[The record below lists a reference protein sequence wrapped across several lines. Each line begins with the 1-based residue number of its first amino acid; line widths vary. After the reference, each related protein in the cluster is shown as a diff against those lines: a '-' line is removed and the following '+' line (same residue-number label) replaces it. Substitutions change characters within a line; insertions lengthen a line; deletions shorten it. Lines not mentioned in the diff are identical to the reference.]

1 MTLVRVRL
9 YVSLKVFIL
18 VQQGM
23 AGWGSELFVS
33 MEEERGTNHD
43 ERRTTN
49 DERRAH
55 MPRGWMI
62 RYDIERERRCGVSE
76 FPIDDKEYDAGS
88 RETLSAIHSLIHSFI
103 HSFIHSCL

>member
-49 DERRAH
+49 GERRTTNDERRRRAQ

-62 RYDIERERRCGVSE
+62 
-76 FPIDDKEYDAGS
+76 
-88 RETLSAIHSLIHSFI
+88 
-103 HSFIHSCL
+103 

>member
-23 AGWGSELFVS
+23 AGRGSELFVS

-49 DERRAH
+49 GERRTTNDERRRRAQ

-62 RYDIERERRCGVSE
+62 
-76 FPIDDKEYDAGS
+76 
-88 RETLSAIHSLIHSFI
+88 
-103 HSFIHSCL
+103 